1 MNYKNFL
8 LVINF
13 FFIINCTTAN
23 FSTVKENTNLQNVFS
38 NKGFTLIY
46 NEDDYNNGLIS
57 KKIDERSLDI
67 FQKNLK
73 IFTTVKI
80 TNMLNNKSL
89 IAKVGKSSNYP
100 SFNNSV
106 ISIRIANELDLD
118 IDEPYIQILEISE
131 NSMFVAKKAKTFD
144 EEKNVAKKAPV
155 ENIDINDLNKINK
168 INKNHNETIKEK
180 FSYLIKIADFFYDNT
195 AQLMVNRIIN
205 ETEIRNPR
213 VKKIDKEKY
222 RVFLGPFNN
231 INSLQ
236 KSYNDIGILKFEN
249 IEIIRND

>member
-168 INKNHNETIKEK
+168 NHNETIKEK

>member
-1 MNYKNFL
+1 MNFKNYL
-8 LVINF
+8 LITNF
-13 FFIINCTTAN
+13 FFLINCATDN
-23 FSTVKENTNLQNVFS
+23 LSTVNDTIFLQKGFS
-38 NKGFTLIY
+38 NKGFTLVF
-46 NEDDYNNGLIS
+46 NQDDYNNGLIS
-57 KKIDERSLDI
+57 KKIDERSLTI

-73 IFTTVKI
+73 TYTMVKI

-89 IAKVGKSSNYP
+89 IAKVGKDSEYP

-106 ISIRIANELDLD
+106 ISIRIAKELDLN
-118 IDEPYIQILEISE
+118 IEEPYIEILEISE

-155 ENIDINDLNKINK
+155 KSIDINDLNKINTK
-168 INKNHNETIKEK
+168 KNETLKKK
-180 FSYLIKIADFFYDNT
+180 FSYLIKIADFFYNDT
-195 AQLMVNRIIN
+195 AQSMISRIIN
-205 ETEIRNPR
+205 ETEVRNPR
-213 VKKIDKEKY
+213 VKKINKEKY

-236 KSYNDIGILKFEN
+236 KSYNDISILKFEN

>member
-57 KKIDERSLDI
+57 KKIDEHSLEI
-67 FQKNLK
+67 FQRNLK
-73 IFTTVKI
+73 ISTTVKI
-80 TNMLNNKSL
+80 TNMSNNKSL

-106 ISIRIANELDLD
+106 ISIRIANELDLN

-168 INKNHNETIKEK
+168 KNDEKIKK
-180 FSYLIKIADFFYDNT
+180 NFSYFIKIADFFYNNT
-195 AQLMVNRIIN
+195 AQLMVTRIVN

-213 VKKIDKEKY
+213 IKKINKEKY

-236 KSYNDIGILKFEN
+236 KSYNDISILKFEN